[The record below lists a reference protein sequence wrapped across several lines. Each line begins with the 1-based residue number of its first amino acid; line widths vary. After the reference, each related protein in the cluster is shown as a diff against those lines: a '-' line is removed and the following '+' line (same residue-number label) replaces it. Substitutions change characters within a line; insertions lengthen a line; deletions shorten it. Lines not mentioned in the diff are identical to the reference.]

1 MTLRILRGPLT
12 PILALFIATAMLFVS
27 RPGIEADEAL
37 VANPAFF
44 SWHSIPLMH
53 FSYVGALKTWLYAGI
68 FAILKPGPVSLRTP
82 TVLLGAAAIL
92 LFFLLLDR
100 TIGRRAAWIGALL
113 LATDSMFVI
122 LEAIDY
128 GPNALHF
135 VLKLGAMLLLVSFGR
150 TGSARTLAAAFFLFG
165 LGLWDKAIFA
175 WALVGISLATAIVFP
190 RAVWRRFTVRNLA
203 IAAASMIVGALPLV
217 IYNIARPLET
227 FKSSAHQAH
236 EPIAL
241 KAAMLENTVSGAAFF
256 NFFTS
261 IAPPPRPD
269 AANTNG
275 LKFSQAVSEATHY
288 PAHNFTLWALC
299 FSCLGLFARASR
311 KPVLF
316 GLLALAGTWM
326 PMALTAGAGVAVHHV
341 ILLWPFQ
348 FLAIAAT
355 LGAIPWRAAS
365 AAVTLLLCA
374 SNLALTN
381 EYYWELVRNGPD
393 IRWTDADSPLEQCL
407 ETLRPPNIYIV
418 DWGIYETIRLLSDK
432 TAPLQVPDFG
442 DADSLRKIIADPR
455 AVFVSHTAKFA
466 NLPQQRLLLEDA
478 VSAAGYE
485 EVPVEIVYD
494 HYGRATFEVF
504 RFRKIPL

>member
-1 MTLRILRGPLT
+1 MTWRSRGALAA
-12 PILALFIATAMLFVS
+12 ILALFIFSAMLFVS

-53 FSYVGALKTWLYAGI
+53 FSYVGALKTWIYAGI
-68 FAILKPGPVSLRTP
+68 FGILKPGAVSLRTP
-82 TVLLGAAAIL
+82 TVLMGAAAIL

-128 GPNALHF
+128 GPNAVHF
-135 VLKLGAMLLLVSFGR
+135 VLKLGAMLLLVRFDR

-175 WALVGISLATAIVFP
+175 WALFGISLATTIVFP
-190 RAVWRRFTVRNLA
+190 RAIWRHLTIRNLA
-203 IAAASMIVGALPLV
+203 SAAASIVVGALPLV

-227 FKSSAHQAH
+227 FKSNTHLAG
-236 EPIAL
+236 EPVAL
-241 KAAMLENTVSGAAFF
+241 KAAMLENTLSGAAFF

-261 IAPPPRPD
+261 MPPPRPG
-269 AANTNG
+269 AADTSW
-275 LKFSQAVSEATHY
+275 LKFSQAVSELTHH
-288 PAHNFTLWALC
+288 PTHNFTVWALC
-299 FSCLGLFARASR
+299 LSCLGLFARASR

-316 GLLALAGTWM
+316 ALLALAGTWL
-326 PMALTAGAGVAVHHV
+326 PMLLTAGTGVAAHHV

-355 LGAIPWRAAS
+355 LAAIPWRAFS
-365 AAVTLLLCA
+365 ATATLLLCA
-374 SNLALTN
+374 SNLAVTN
-381 EYYWELVRNGPD
+381 EYFWELVRNGPD
-393 IRWTDADSPLEQCL
+393 IRWTDADYPLEQCL

-418 DWGIYETIRLLSDK
+418 DWGIYETIRLLSNK
-432 TAPLQVPDFG
+432 TAPLQVPDFS
-442 DADSLRKIIADPR
+442 DAESLRKIVADPR
-455 AVFVSHTAKFA
+455 AVFVSHTARFTY
-466 NLPQQRLLLEDA
+466 LPQQRAILADA
-478 VSAAGYE
+478 AASAGYE

-494 HYGRATFEVF
+494 QYGRATFEVF
-504 RFRKIPL
+504 RFRRIPL